1 MNPMIKAKALLLKNM
16 FWEYKEI
23 NGNVYDEN
31 SIRQLYGYKSDLV
44 TLVKAGIDMKSSKY
58 IYNFLM
64 EDILFIN
71 NSIIPSRSEK
81 RTENIKWSVAW
92 ANLYGL
98 RGLKAEEYDFAW
110 RVQQDLLPTGSRLH
124 RPNAD

>member
-81 RTENIKWSVAW
+81 RTENIK
-92 ANLYGL
+92 
-98 RGLKAEEYDFAW
+98 
-110 RVQQDLLPTGSRLH
+110 
-124 RPNAD
+124 